1 MEKFTVKD
9 LNITY
14 NGKNRKKVYAVDD
27 ISFELKA
34 GESLG
39 IIGESGSGKSTMI
52 HSFLRLLPGKTAA
65 VTGHA
70 YFDDIDL
77 LNCGEKELKDLRWK
91 EIAVVFQKSMN
102 SLSQIHKIGTQFE
115 DIYRVHYPKARKQE
129 MKEAICNLLEIVNLG
144 PHVYQMYPFELSGGM
159 QQRLNIAL
167 SLMFHPSLLI
177 MDEATTALDVI
188 TQGQIMDEISEIE
201 KRFSIT
207 RIMITH
213 DLSVVASSC
222 ERILVIY
229 AGRLVEYGKKEEIL
243 RKPLH
248 PYTQG
253 LIQSFPSLYGKKE
266 QLKSIPGTLPDLS
279 QTYQG
284 CIFAPRCRY
293 ASERCFKI
301 RPQQYILE
309 GDHKVACHKYGEKK
323 DE

>member
-1 MEKFTVKD
+1 
-9 LNITY
+9 
-14 NGKNRKKVYAVDD
+14 
-27 ISFELKA
+27 
-34 GESLG
+34 
-39 IIGESGSGKSTMI
+39 
-52 HSFLRLLPGKTAA
+52 
-65 VTGHA
+65 
-70 YFDDIDL
+70 
-77 LNCGEKELKDLRWK
+77 
-91 EIAVVFQKSMN
+91 MN

-115 DIYRVHYPKARKQE
+115 DIYRVHHPKARKQE

-253 LIQSFPSLYGKKE
+253 LIPVFVWEKRAVKVNSGNITGSVTDISGMYFRT
-266 QLKSIPGTLPDLS
+266 TL
-279 QTYQG
+279 QI
-284 CIFAPRCRY
+284 CIGAV
-293 ASERCFKI
+293 
-301 RPQQYILE
+301 L
-309 GDHKVACHKYGEKK
+309 
-323 DE
+323 